1 MKSLYLFF
9 AIGLGSIV
17 YQAESLSFLIRYS
30 LMGMMFLSFLNLEIN
45 RNLFQLF
52 HLKILISNILLGIG
66 SWGICHMFFPSLA
79 TSAFLL
85 GIMPTAIA
93 ATVII
98 GFLGGNTSKV
108 VSSVL
113 VTNIG
118 IAMVLPWIL
127 PLISSQEF
135 NFRPS
140 DILGPVLITVL
151 FPLTLALFITYLL
164 PSLQK
169 KLLPFQYV
177 SFYLFV
183 SNVFLASAKG
193 SHFIRFQLE
202 GERYILFYLVLL
214 TLLMCSLNFLVGH
227 MLGSPKNPLSGQQ
240 SLGRK
245 NTMFGVW
252 VALTFFSPLDALG
265 PICYIFF
272 QNVWNSYQIH
282 KLS

>member
-1 MKSLYLFF
+1 MKSLYLFL
-9 AIGLGSIV
+9 AIALGSII
-17 YQAESLSFLIRYS
+17 YQAEYFSFLIRYS

-52 HLKILISNILLGIG
+52 HLKVLLANILLGITA
-66 SWGICHMFFPSLA
+66 WGICKVLLPDLA

-98 GFLGGNTSKV
+98 GFLGGDTPKV
-108 VSSVL
+108 ISSVL

-118 IAMVLPWIL
+118 IAAVLPWIL
-127 PLISSQEF
+127 PFISSQEF
-135 NFRPS
+135 NFQPS
-140 DILGPVLITVL
+140 DILGPVLTTVL
-151 FPLTLALFITYLL
+151 LPLSLALFITYLL
-164 PSLQK
+164 PTLQK
-169 KLLPFQYV
+169 RLLPFQYL

-193 SHFIRFQLE
+193 SHFIRFQLG
-202 GERYILFYLVLL
+202 GEIGILLQLGIL
-214 TLLMCSLNFLVGH
+214 TLLMCTINFLTGH
-227 MLGSPKNPLSGQQ
+227 GLGGKKAYLAGQQ
-240 SLGRK
+240 SVGRK

-282 KLS
+282 KLT

>member
-1 MKSLYLFF
+1 MKSLYLFL
-9 AIGLGSIV
+9 AIALGSIL
-17 YQAESLSFLIRYS
+17 YQAEPLSFLIRYS

-52 HLKILISNILLGIG
+52 HLKVLLANTLLGI
-66 SWGICHMFFPSLA
+66 SAWGICKMLLPHLA

-98 GFLGGNTSKV
+98 GFLKGDTSKV

-118 IAMVLPWIL
+118 IAILLPWIL
-127 PLISSQEF
+127 PFISAQEF
-135 NFRPS
+135 NFQPI
-140 DILGPVLITVL
+140 DILGPVLVTVL
-151 FPLTLALFITYLL
+151 LPLSSALLITYLW
-164 PSLQK
+164 PTLQK
-169 KLLPFQYV
+169 RLLPFQYIT
-177 SFYLFV
+177 FYLFV

-193 SHFIRFQLE
+193 SHFIRFQLQ
-202 GERYILFYLVLL
+202 GEMHILLHLGLL
-214 TLLMCSLNFLVGH
+214 TLFMCLLNFLVGH
-227 MLGSPKNPLSGQQ
+227 RLGSPRARLAGQQ

-282 KLS
+282 KLT